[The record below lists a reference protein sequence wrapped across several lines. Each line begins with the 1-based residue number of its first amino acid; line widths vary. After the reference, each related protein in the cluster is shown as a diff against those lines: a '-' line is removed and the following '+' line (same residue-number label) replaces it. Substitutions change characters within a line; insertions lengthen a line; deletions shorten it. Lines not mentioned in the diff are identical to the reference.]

1 MTRLTLVA
9 ALVVIVT
16 ASLGAGC
23 YRPDP
28 ADRAFKCDSANHDL
42 CPQGLHCDVAS
53 GFCVHTPSIADM
65 TYSVMNFNNDA
76 SVTSGVRTCG
86 QRVAA
91 GALSGLTNLG
101 LVNGAGDE
109 SGLAVSN
116 DGSRIYYLSGGA
128 LMTAALTN
136 ATTAAAPS
144 AVTVSGVDTVLGLA
158 FASDGSL
165 FVSGVAAGVNQI
177 FKMHLDSPTQ
187 ATMMDVHLPVGQCG
201 ITDLAFID
209 GNVAKDLYVAYPLA
223 GCADARGSYVAQGVL
238 DKQLGTFVAALPTS
252 GYRSPYVVTG
262 GLTML
267 LATTGQSPR
276 LSYAERPSTDSLWT
290 GPIDLPL
297 GAVGGAGK
305 RDAQAVVSPDCKTLY
320 LSSERSGGKGGLDL
334 WAATIAPQ

>member
-1 MTRLTLVA
+1 MKRLSL
-9 ALVVIVT
+9 LI
-16 ASLGAGC
+16 ASLAVTVTAGC

-28 ADRAFKCDSANHDL
+28 ADRAFKCDAANNDI

-53 GFCVHTPSIADM
+53 GFCVHTPSVADM
-65 TYSVMNFNNDA
+65 TYSVMTFNNDA
-76 SVTSGVRTCG
+76 SVTPGVRTCG

-91 GALSGLTNLG
+91 GALSAPTNLG
-101 LVNGAGDE
+101 AVNGAGDE
-109 SGLAVSN
+109 SGLAITN

-158 FASDGSL
+158 FAADGSL

-177 FKMHLDSPTQ
+177 FKMHLDSATQ
-187 ATMMDVHLPVGQCG
+187 ATMMDAHQPAGLCG

-209 GNVAKDLYVAYPLA
+209 GNIATDLYVAYPLA
-223 GCADARGSYVAQGVL
+223 GCTDARGSYVAQGTL
-238 DKQLGTFVAALPTS
+238 DKQLGTFVAALPTP
-252 GYRSPYVVTG
+252 GYRSPYVVSG

-276 LSYAERPSTDSLWT
+276 LFYAERPDTASLWT
-290 GPIDLPL
+290 GPIELPL

-305 RDAQAVVSPDCKTLY
+305 RDAQAVVSSDCKTLY
-320 LSSERSGGKGGLDL
+320 LSSERTGGKGGLDL
-334 WAATIAPQ
+334 WAATIAAQ